1 MQRLLPVAGEPTTS
15 PPEHLTVVRRM
26 VDMASSGSEREKID
40 ELPRL
45 APPLI
50 DSTAR
55 MGDAA

>member
-1 MQRLLPVAGEPTTS
+1 MAGEPTTS

-26 VDMASSGSEREKID
+26 VETASSGSEREKVD